1 MVAHSDLEIEIKIQ
15 LESFTDYLKLL
26 GYLGPIDRHE
36 HHQNAFFDTPER
48 QLGQAG
54 YALRVRST
62 ESSGSVTLKSLVSQ
76 VDALAVRQEIIGEVG
91 AVMARAIIDGHA
103 DLMSLNVAPTT
114 FLRTH
119 FPKLAPVLILKFS
132 NERQIKRYRLG
143 EQELD
148 LEIDRT
154 EFSDGSVEYEL
165 EIELSDESHYQSVHD
180 SIARILHTLAIPLRT
195 QTRSKFERA
204 LARTQVA
211 FNPPDRNGRLS
222 S

>member
-1 MVAHSDLEIEIKIQ
+1 MVAHSEIEIKIQ
-15 LESFTDYLKLL
+15 LESFMDYLKLL

-103 DLMSLNVAPTT
+103 DIMSLNVAPTT

-119 FPKLAPVLILKFS
+119 FPKLAPVMILKFN

-165 EIELSDESHYQSVHD
+165 EIELSDESHYRSVHD
-180 SIARILHTLAIPLRT
+180 SIARIFHSLAIPLTT

-204 LARTQVA
+204 LART
-211 FNPPDRNGRLS
+211 
-222 S
+222 